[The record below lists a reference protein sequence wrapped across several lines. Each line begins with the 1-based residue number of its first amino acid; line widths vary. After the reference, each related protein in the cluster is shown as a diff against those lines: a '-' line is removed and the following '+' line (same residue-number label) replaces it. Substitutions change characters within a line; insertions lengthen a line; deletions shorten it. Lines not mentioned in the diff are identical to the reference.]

1 MEKLKVQSSK
11 FKVLVSILLLLLRSA
26 KVRQHDCHS
35 RLSGIFLFLKDCGQA
50 AMTKRCVHVFLL
62 MTVLVTISACSPQ
75 KEKVYLK
82 SKVLMDTLITISV
95 VSGSGDKAEKAIDK
109 AFGDLEKLDRLLNF
123 FSDSSEVSEINRNAG
138 LKAVVV
144 SPETF
149 EVLEKAIYASGK
161 TNGAFDVTIGS
172 VTTLWDFHKRI
183 KPENKRI
190 KERLPLVNYKNIIL
204 NKKSSSVYLK
214 KTGMLIDLGGIAKG
228 YAADKAAEALKRK
241 GIKSGLVSISGDI
254 KAFGLKPDLKPW
266 KIGIRNPRA
275 ENKEDEIM
283 ATIEMTDMAISTSG
297 DYERYFIIDE
307 KRYHHILNPKTGY
320 PVDECRSVSIVAKD
334 GAVTDPFSTGIFILG
349 AEKGIKLL
357 EEMGIDG
364 IIVDKNG
371 KIHTTPNLR
380 GKLEIIGDSQRR
392 KKTN

>member
-1 MEKLKVQSSK
+1 MIKKFKNKNSKLK
-11 FKVLVSILLLLLRSA
+11 IL
-26 KVRQHDCHS
+26 CF
-35 RLSGIFLFLKDCGQA
+35 IFLLF
-50 AMTKRCVHVFLL
+50 TVHCSLF
-62 MTVLVTISACSPQ
+62 TISACSPQ
-75 KEKVYLK
+75 KEKVYRK

-109 AFGDLEKLDRLLNF
+109 AFGEIEKLDRLLNF

-138 LKAVVV
+138 LKAVAV

-149 EVLEKAIYASGK
+149 EVIEKAIYASGK
-161 TNGAFDVTIGS
+161 TNGAFDVTTGS
-172 VTTLWDFHKRI
+172 VTTLWDFHKQI
-183 KPENKRI
+183 KPEDKQI
-190 KERLPLVNYKNIIL
+190 KERLTLVNYKNIIL
-204 NKKSSSVYLK
+204 NKKASSVYLK
-214 KTGMLIDLGGIAKG
+214 KSRMLIDPGGIAKG
-228 YAADKAAEALKRK
+228 YAADKAVEALKGK

-254 KAFGLKPDLKPW
+254 KAFGLKPDSKPW
-266 KIGIRNPRA
+266 KIGIRNPRT

-297 DYERYFIIDE
+297 DYERYFVIE
-307 KRYHHILNPKTGY
+307 GKRYHHILNPKTGY
-320 PVDECRSVSIVAKD
+320 PAGECRSVSIVAKD

-380 GKLEIIGDSQRR
+380 GKLEIIGDPQKQTR
-392 KKTN
+392 TD

>member
-1 MEKLKVQSSK
+1 
-11 FKVLVSILLLLLRSA
+11 
-26 KVRQHDCHS
+26 
-35 RLSGIFLFLKDCGQA
+35 
-50 AMTKRCVHVFLL
+50 
-62 MTVLVTISACSPQ
+62 
-75 KEKVYLK
+75 
-82 SKVLMDTLITISV
+82 MDTLITISV

-109 AFGDLEKLDRLLNF
+109 AFGEIEKLDRLLNF

-138 LKAVVV
+138 LKAVAV

-149 EVLEKAIYASGK
+149 AVLEKAVYASGK
-161 TNGAFDVTIGS
+161 TDGAFDVTIGS
-172 VTTLWDFHKRI
+172 VTTMWDFHKRT
-183 KPENKRI
+183 KPEDKKI

-214 KTGMLIDLGGIAKG
+214 KKGMLIDLGGIAKG
-228 YAADKAAEALKRK
+228 YAADKAVEALKRE
-241 GIKSGLVSISGDI
+241 GIKSGLVSIAGDI
-254 KAFGLKPDLKPW
+254 KAFGLKPDSKPW

-275 ENKEDEIM
+275 IPPNPPLVKGGEGGFSDEIM

-297 DYERYFIIDE
+297 DYERYFIVDK

-320 PVDECRSVSIVAKD
+320 PAEGCRSVSIIAKD

-392 KKTN
+392 KRTD

>member
-1 MEKLKVQSSK
+1 MMKKSTEQQSSRATGQQS
-11 FKVLVSILLLLLRSA
+11 LVQKSLTTELLCYCATELLRCWAAGLILL
-26 KVRQHDCHS
+26 
-35 RLSGIFLFLKDCGQA
+35 F
-50 AMTKRCVHVFLL
+50 
-62 MTVLVTISACSPQ
+62 TISACSPQ
-75 KEKVYLK
+75 KEKVYRK
-82 SKVLMDTLITISV
+82 NRILMDTTVTISV
-95 VSGSGDKAEKAIDK
+95 VSGSGDKSEKAIDR
-109 AFGDLEKLDRLLNF
+109 AFSEIEKLDRLLNF

-149 EVLEKAIYASGK
+149 AVLEKAVYASGK

-172 VTTLWDFHKRI
+172 VTAMWDFHKRT
-183 KPENKRI
+183 KPEDKKI

-214 KTGMLIDLGGIAKG
+214 KKGMLIDLGGIAKG
-228 YAADKAAEALKRK
+228 YAADKAVEALKRE

-266 KIGIRNPRA
+266 KIGIRNPRS

-297 DYERYFIIDE
+297 DYERYFIIE
-307 KRYHHILNPKTGY
+307 GKRYHHILNPKTGY
-320 PVDECRSVSIVAKD
+320 PVDECRSVSIIAKD
-334 GAVTDPFSTGIFILG
+334 GSVTDPFSTGIFILG

-357 EEMGIDG
+357 EEMEIDG

-380 GKLEIIGDSQRR
+380 GKLEIIGDSQRQKR
-392 KKTN
+392 TD

>member
-1 MEKLKVQSSK
+1 MNKKLKIQNSKVQKANPSFILPLFKGRDGGVIFSSA
-11 FKVLVSILLLLLRSA
+11 LLLFCS
-26 KVRQHDCHS
+26 
-35 RLSGIFLFLKDCGQA
+35 LFIL
-50 AMTKRCVHVFLL
+50 
-62 MTVLVTISACSPQ
+62 SACSPQ
-75 KEKVYLK
+75 KEKVYRK

-95 VSGSGDKAEKAIDK
+95 VSGSGDKAEKAIEM
-109 AFGDLEKLDRLLNF
+109 AFSEIEKLDRLLNF

-149 EVLEKAIYASGK
+149 EVLEKAVYASGK

-172 VTTLWDFHKRI
+172 VTAMWDFHKRT
-183 KPENKRI
+183 KPEDKKI

-214 KTGMLIDLGGIAKG
+214 KKGMLIDLGGIAKG
-228 YAADKAAEALKRK
+228 YAADKAVDVLKK
-241 GIKSGLVSISGDI
+241 EGIKSGLVSISGDI

-266 KIGIRNPRA
+266 KIGIKNPRA
-275 ENKEDEIM
+275 IPLNPPLVKEGEEGFSDEIM
-283 ATIEMTDMAISTSG
+283 ATIELTDMAISTSG
-297 DYERYFIIDE
+297 DYERYFIIDG

-320 PVDECRSVSIVAKD
+320 PVDECRSVSIIAKD

-357 EEMGIDG
+357 EEMEIDG

-380 GKLEIIGDSQRR
+380 GKLEIIGDSQRQKR
-392 KKTN
+392 TD